1 MAGSENDKGSSIMN
15 CSDNPPPLSFSP
27 LKLSD
32 LPKKWKRWSGD
43 HLPVDILLLTVE
55 DCEFL
60 ACHHYLRGSYKSYEK
75 SIGYVY
81 FGKMGEDEDEFLLKV
96 ALVKCSNESSD
107 PGGSQTAAT
116 NAIRLLR
123 PKATILVGFCYSTSS
138 EKAQLG
144 DVVIS
149 SKLTT
154 HCHQTPV
161 SRDVGNLVRSAA
173 DGWRAPLENPQAH
186 EVKVNCNGEFLSC
199 SDLNGAEQQCQ
210 SHPGAIAVEIGG
222 KGLFAA
228 AHDTKTEWVVV
239 KGVCDFVHGSGS
251 TNDSWKTF
259 ACAMAA
265 SVVSDM
271 LSNPSVFGDWPNYGD
286 ISAREGSCN
295 SDDSSNKRRK
305 VEDILAGEGSF
316 HRDHSSNSKR
326 KRVAADIRRDRD
338 IWVQEI
344 SVDGKVKTVPWND
357 SSSIPI
363 DEIYTPLSWVR
374 DERTPS
380 GARQEELED
389 YTDMFK
395 GNKHHRKPTRM
406 LVYGRPGIGKS
417 TFCKK
422 IAYDWSKALK
432 EILMKFYIFLLI
444 KLRDVCDMEH
454 IRDVLVASK
463 LLAGDGPIAVD
474 SLHDYIINNQ
484 DKVLLV
490 LDGYDEYSC
499 VKEHSPILEI
509 WRGEQLRDCHVIV
522 TTRQLECDELT
533 GPSHIQFEIH
543 GFRDWKQIRAYA
555 GKFLTSEQDVVK
567 FTAYLTEKALRDL
580 AEIPLLLMMLCRLW
594 NDPPL
599 DGLPTSRAGI
609 YTEFIQTM
617 LNH

>member
-265 SVVSDM
+265 SVTFQ
-271 LSNPSVFGDWPNYGD
+271 PE
-286 ISAREGSCN
+286 RE
-295 SDDSSNKRRK
+295 
-305 VEDILAGEGSF
+305 VATVMILQTNAE
-316 HRDHSSNSKR
+316 KL
-326 KRVAADIRRDRD
+326 
-338 IWVQEI
+338 
-344 SVDGKVKTVPWND
+344 KVKTVPWND